1 MTGNERELGGPFM
14 LGPWR
19 VRRTGYGAMQLAGDG
34 VFGPPRDRDEALRV
48 LLAVAAAGVNHI
60 DTAQFYGAGTVN
72 DSCWLMP
79 DRAVLHGI
87 RIRTGSLQGGV
98 MTYYG
103 MKRYGTECFIPV
115 RHSSKASPR
124 LAVDFRHA
132 GLASTGPYGMNAAFM
147 RLGRHERGIH
157 VV

>member
-48 LLAVAAAGVNHI
+48 LLPVAAAGVNHI

-72 DSCWLMP
+72 ASP
-79 DRAVLHGI
+79 PAAV
-87 RIRTGSLQGGV
+87 RTGNGLPSRRPRQH
-98 MTYYG
+98 
-103 MKRYGTECFIPV
+103 RAIPHECRF
-115 RHSSKASPR
+115 HA
-124 LAVDFRHA
+124 A
-132 GLASTGPYGMNAAFM
+132 GLASQNKSRA
-147 RLGRHERGIH
+147 RLGLTSAEMYAAHRLFTDAHGTT
-157 VV
+157 